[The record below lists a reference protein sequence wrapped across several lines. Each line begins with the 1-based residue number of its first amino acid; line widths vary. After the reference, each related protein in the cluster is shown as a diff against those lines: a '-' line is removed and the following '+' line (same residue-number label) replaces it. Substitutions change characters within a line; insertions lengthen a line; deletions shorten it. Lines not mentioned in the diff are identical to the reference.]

1 MDKMYEDVRQI
12 ISKEINKI
20 VSKPE
25 MSPTDLE
32 QLGEMIDIM
41 KDICE
46 VDNMDSPQGSSHGV
60 MPYWNMGQISYEDRP
75 NRSSYGR
82 MGRYNDNS
90 SYGRY
95 DGYDRMIPN
104 RVEW

>member
-1 MDKMYEDVRQI
+1 MDKMYEDVRQMV
-12 ISKEINKI
+12 SKEINKI

-46 VDNMDSPQGSSHGV
+46 VDNMDSPQGSSYGT
-60 MPYWNMGQISYEDRP
+60 MPYWGQISYEDRP

-90 SYGRY
+90 NYGR
-95 DGYDRMIPN
+95 GYDYDNRMMP
-104 RVEW
+104 REW